1 MSVFVRTKIQSPKGD
16 SVNNSTQIGESGM
29 NQYVTSPSLEHER
42 RLNAVKQ
49 VCRDRKIDV
58 AIFTSPENICYITG
72 LDYEGYFALH
82 ALLVSPNGKSILF
95 ARYIEAP
102 TVVRQTSGVEFA
114 GYTDADD
121 VAALITAKIV
131 SLAGEGA
138 RVGLQRNSASTV
150 RIDAPLKSYLPK
162 ADIIDAS
169 GIVESLR
176 EVKSPFEIEQIKRA
190 AEISDLMV
198 STGLREAGKGV
209 AENIVAAEIY
219 RAMIAAGG
227 ECPGFPPFVRS
238 GDRIPEPH
246 TSWTDQPLKD
256 GAPLLLELSGCVNRY
271 HAPMARYG
279 YIGSAS
285 AAAKRLSEVS
295 HQAHL
300 VGLAALKPGSLA
312 RDVYSAWKACLD
324 PANVKPRAPHC
335 GYMVGLSFPPTWTGG
350 PGVQSL
356 HETSSMEIRESMVFH
371 LLTWVTDGQNDH
383 FLSDCVVVE
392 KAGAV
397 FLTKTPR
404 ELFEI

>member
-1 MSVFVRTKIQSPKGD
+1 MD
-16 SVNNSTQIGESGM
+16 
-29 NQYVTSPSLEHER
+29 QYAISARIEHER
-42 RLNAVKQ
+42 RIIKVKQ
-49 VCRDRKIDV
+49 ACRERKIDV
-58 AIFTSPENICYITG
+58 AVFTSPENIYYLIG

-82 ALLVSPNGKSILF
+82 ALLVFPDTGSILF

-102 TVVRQTSGVEFA
+102 TVSRQTTGVEFA
-114 GYTDADD
+114 GYTDTDD
-121 VAALITAKIV
+121 VSALIAAKIV
-131 SLAGEGA
+131 SSAGEDA
-138 RVGLQRNSASTV
+138 RIGLQRNSAVTAK
-150 RIDAPLKSYLPK
+150 IDAPLQSYLPK
-162 ADIIDAS
+162 AHITDAS
-169 GIVESLR
+169 GLVESLR
-176 EVKSPFEIEQIKRA
+176 EVKSPFELEQIRRA
-190 AEISDLMV
+190 AEISDLMI
-198 STGLREAGKGV
+198 STGLREAGEGV
-209 AENIVAAEIY
+209 VENTVAAKIY
-219 RAMIAAGG
+219 SAMIAAGG
-227 ECPGFPPFVRS
+227 QCPGFPPFLRS
-238 GDRIPEPH
+238 GDRISEPH

-271 HAPMARYG
+271 HAPMARFG

-285 AAAKRLSEVS
+285 ASAKRLSEVS

-300 VGLAALKPGSLA
+300 AALAALKPDRVA

-324 PANVKPRAPHC
+324 PANVSPRAPHC

-356 HETSSMEIRESMVFH
+356 HEASLMPIRESMVFH

-404 ELFEI
+404 AIFEICQKN